1 MTRHTE
7 QGSGLWQAGA
17 WVYSG
22 RPDPRWT
29 VHAPE
34 VVELTA
40 VWNELPTLAEWNE
53 PMPRLGY
60 RGCWL
65 ESPDGG
71 RWIAHDR
78 AIAFYAPRAD
88 ATPSHARRSGPTEVR
103 RDDERAFERALLAT
117 APAGTPVPR
126 V

>member
-7 QGSGLWQAGA
+7 QRPGPWQAGA

-29 VHAPE
+29 VQARE

-40 VWNELPTLAEWNE
+40 VWNELPPLTEWNE

-88 ATPSHARRSGPTEVR
+88 RAPSHARGSGPTEVR
-103 RDDERAFERALLAT
+103 RDEARAFERALLAT

>member
-1 MTRHTE
+1 MTPDTE
-7 QGSGLWQAGA
+7 RISGMWQAGA

-29 VHAPE
+29 VHARR

-40 VWNELPTLAEWNE
+40 VWNGLPALAEWSA
-53 PMPRLGY
+53 PPPRLGY

-65 ESPDGG
+65 ESPDGR

-78 AIAFYAPRAD
+78 AVVFYASHAD
-88 ATPSHARRSGPTEVR
+88 APGSHARRLRPTEVR
-103 RDDERAFERALLAT
+103 RDEEGVFERALLAT

>member
-1 MTRHTE
+1 MTRQTE
-7 QGSGLWQAGA
+7 QRSGLWQAGA

-29 VHAPE
+29 VQAPE

-40 VWNELPTLAEWNE
+40 VWNGLPALAEWYE

-78 AIAFYAPRAD
+78 AIAFYAPRAE
-88 ATPSHARRSGPTEVR
+88 APSHGRRSGPTEVR
-103 RDDERAFERALLAT
+103 RDEERAFERALLAT